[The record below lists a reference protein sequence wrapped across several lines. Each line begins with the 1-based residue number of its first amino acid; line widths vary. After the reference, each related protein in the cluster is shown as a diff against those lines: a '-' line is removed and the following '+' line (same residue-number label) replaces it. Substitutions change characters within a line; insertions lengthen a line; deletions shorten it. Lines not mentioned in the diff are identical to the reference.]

1 MKDVV
6 IIEIEGEND
15 EAVRRVR
22 FKVERAFFDLKVK
35 ISEQGTTGVKMTLRI
50 EKPKAPG

>member
-22 FKVERAFFDLKVK
+22 YKIEQALFDLKVK
-35 ISEQGTTGVKMTLRI
+35 TSEQGTTGVKMMLRI
-50 EKPKAPG
+50 EKPKSAG